1 MADYTH
7 FSARASLAAIG
18 VWMEHMKLWNVVEG
32 HVHIRQK
39 VIDHRPIDKLK
50 DAFINILAGGHGT
63 VEINTRLRH
72 DEAVQQAFGRD
83 GCADQSTVSDTL
95 NACHQTE
102 VEQMRQ
108 AQQVLL
114 RASGRAYQH
123 EYDKQCQ
130 ILDVDLTGMPAGRGG
145 EGVTKGYFSGQR
157 GRRGRQLGRVLA
169 TVYDEVI
176 VDRLYPGTKQLEQNL
191 QELVLCAEDV
201 LALEETKRAQTL
213 IRVDGGGGRDAD
225 INWLLARGYDVIIK
239 VKNWQR
245 AKKLAQS
252 VQAWYPDP
260 KVPSREI
267 GWVEQPHAYR
277 RPTRQVA
284 IRKQMPDGKWRYRVL
299 VCSLSDELLFRLLH
313 RAHPQSRQSRR
324 TLYAVMRLYDL
335 RGGGVETSI
344 RGSKQGLGLTKRNK
358 RRFCAQEMLVLL
370 AQLAYNLLTW
380 MQASLSHLEPRFR
393 KFGKLRIIRDLFHI
407 PGQVLVDAQGRVLN
421 ISLDGKHVLAA
432 SFARGIRRLL
442 SANDMWP
449 NWDEN

>member
-1 MADYTH
+1 MAHYTH
-7 FSARASLAAIG
+7 RSTRASLADTG
-18 VWMEHMKLWNVVEG
+18 VWMERLKLWNVVEDY
-32 HVHIRQK
+32 VHIRQK
-39 VIDHRPIDKLK
+39 VIKHRPIDKLK

-72 DEAVQQAFGRD
+72 EEGVQRAFERD

-95 NACHQTE
+95 NACDQAV

-114 RASGRAYQH
+114 RTYGRAYQH
-123 EYDKQCQ
+123 DYDQQCQ

-145 EGVTKGYFSGQR
+145 EGVTKGYFSGHR

-169 TVYDEVI
+169 TRYDEVI
-176 VDRLYPGTKQLEQNL
+176 VDRLYPGTQQLEQNL
-191 QELVLCAEDV
+191 QELVLSAEGV
-201 LALEETKRAQTL
+201 LALDEAKRAQTL
-213 IRVDGGGGRDAD
+213 VRVDGGGGRDAD
-225 INWLLARGYDVIIK
+225 INWLLARGYYIIIK

-252 VQAWYPDP
+252 VQTWHRDP

-267 GWVEQPHAYR
+267 GWVEEPHPYR
-277 RPTRQVA
+277 RSTRQVA

-299 VCSLSDELLFRLLH
+299 VCALPDELLFGLLH
-313 RAHPQSRQSRR
+313 RAQPQSRTSKR
-324 TLYAVMRLYDL
+324 TLYAVMQLYDL

-344 RGSKQGLGLTKRNK
+344 RGSKQGLGITKRNK

-380 MQASLSHLEPRFR
+380 LHAALSRLEPRFR
-393 KFGKLRIIRDLFHI
+393 KYGKLRIVRDLFHI
-407 PGQVLVDAQGRVLN
+407 PGQVILDAQGRVVEVMLN
-421 ISLDGKHVLAA
+421 KKHILAPP
-432 SFARGIRRLL
+432 FAHAMQRLL
-442 SANDMWP
+442 SGNDMSPIWH
-449 NWDEN
+449 EN